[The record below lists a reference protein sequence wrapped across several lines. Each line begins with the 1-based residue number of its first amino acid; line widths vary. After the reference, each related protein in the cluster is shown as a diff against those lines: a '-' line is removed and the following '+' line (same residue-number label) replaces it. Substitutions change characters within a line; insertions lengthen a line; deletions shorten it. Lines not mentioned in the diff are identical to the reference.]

1 MRPSTSLAHFP
12 QFDSP
17 GFDPDGMDFEAREI
31 TEIEEIL
38 PCELEVTEPIER
50 DTGVDCESPDQNGTS
65 WLSSLF
71 RSQAAKKQ

>member
-17 GFDPDGMDFEAREI
+17 GFDPDCMDFDAQEI
-31 TEIEEIL
+31 TEIEEFL

-50 DTGVDCESPDQNGTS
+50 ATGQTSDNPEHNGSS

-71 RSQAAKKQ
+71 RFNAAQAR